1 MTGTI
6 INTFTVILGG
16 TLGTL
21 LGQRL
26 PERLREIVLHGLGLV
41 TIVIGLRMAM
51 DTQNI
56 LVVLGSILLGAL
68 LGEWCRIEDRFN
80 ALGELIR
87 RRVNVNRGQWVK
99 EFTTGFVTSSLV
111 FCVGPMT
118 ILGSIEDGLT
128 GNYQLLAIKSLLDG
142 FAALAF
148 SASLGIGVLFSA
160 VTVLVYQGSLTMLAG
175 LLRPLLTGEM
185 IAEMTATGGVLIV
198 GIGFLL
204 LNLARIRVA
213 NFLPALL
220 VAPCAVALLNALGIV
235 LP

>member
-68 LGEWCRIEDRFN
+68 LGEWWRIEDRFN
-80 ALGELIR
+80 ALGEFVR
-87 RRVNVNRGQWVK
+87 RRVNVNRGQWAK

>member
-6 INTFTVILGG
+6 INTLTVILGG

-26 PERLREIVLHGLGLV
+26 PERLRETVLHGLGLV